1 VPLCSIFASLIF
13 VVFVPSHLRTVALSS
28 LIRVPAVHCGWRYMC
43 LPRGIVEGGLFERS
57 LFVRDVSILMLDDTT
72 NLFSSPFSHLFQL
85 LPGLKGS

>member
-1 VPLCSIFASLIF
+1 
-13 VVFVPSHLRTVALSS
+13 
-28 LIRVPAVHCGWRYMC
+28 MC